1 VRGFERIAD
10 RFQRLDGRMHP
21 QFMCMVGIQLT
32 TMLTIMGALA
42 AAFARTR

>member
-1 VRGFERIAD
+1 
-10 RFQRLDGRMHP
+10 
-21 QFMCMVGIQLT
+21 MCMVGIQLT

>member
-1 VRGFERIAD
+1 
-10 RFQRLDGRMHP
+10 MHP

-32 TMLTIMGALA
+32 TMLTIIGALA